1 MWFVLSFRIHV
12 YNNEDLM
19 LCALPY
25 HDEPEFVRIVQILDT
40 RLVRYYYVFLVWLR
54 CRLLLVG
61 EASDVFVNFCKG
73 ILSGGILMV

>member
-1 MWFVLSFRIHV
+1 
-12 YNNEDLM
+12 M

-61 EASDVFVNFCKG
+61 EASDVSVNFCKG
-73 ILSGGILMV
+73 ILNGDFLMV